1 MCVCAQPVE
10 AWGCKGHQTVA
21 LVAEKH
27 LTPEARA
34 LVDKLLGENPIDP
47 QLKRYCGA
55 FAADLLAD
63 GSTWPDDV

>member
-1 MCVCAQPVE
+1 MEVRQFRATALLLGALTMCVCAQPVG

-34 LVDKLLGENPIDP
+34 LVDKLLGENPN
-47 QLKRYCGA
+47 
-55 FAADLLAD
+55 
-63 GSTWPDDV
+63 